1 MKKYFL
7 HNGTESSGPFDL
19 EELKAKRIT
28 KASPVWFEGME
39 NWKTAGEIPELS
51 TIFVVVPPPITS
63 FSEALPKQ
71 NVEKKLEQEKE
82 ERKILGLSKK
92 SFFIVLGGLV
102 LIIAITI
109 LNTLEDNRSRELEL
123 RNHKTEIENH
133 QYELQQKEINE
144 QKILLLE
151 AEKAE
156 AERIATERKQTINN
170 RILEIQN
177 LLTANSTNLEIAKK
191 KLEDS
196 SSFKFLRTAA
206 ERNEQIILIEK
217 EISDYR
223 TESEKLENESD
234 ELKLEL
240 EKIK

>member
-28 KASPVWFEGME
+28 KNSPVWFEGME
-39 NWKTAGEIPELS
+39 NWKTAGEIPELTS
-51 TIFVVVPPPITS
+51 VFVVVPPPISS
-63 FSEALPKQ
+63 FSAVPPKP
-71 NVEKKLEQEKE
+71 KLEELE

-92 SFFIVLGGLV
+92 TFFIVLGS
-102 LIIAITI
+102 LIALTIITV
-109 LNTLEDNRSRELEL
+109 LNTIEDNRSRELEL
-123 RNHKTEIENH
+123 RNHKTEVENQ

-144 QKILLLE
+144 QKILLE
-151 AEKAE
+151 EQEKAE
-156 AERIATERKQTINN
+156 VDRILKERKQTVTD

-177 LLTANSTNLEIAKK
+177 LIATNQENIEIAKN
-191 KLEDS
+191 KLEDT

-206 ERNEQIILIEK
+206 ERNEQINLLQK
-217 EISDYR
+217 MISDFS
-223 TESEKLENESD
+223 TENENLNN
-234 ELKLEL
+234 ELEKLKLEV

>member
-133 QYELQQKEINE
+133 QYELQQKEKNE
-144 QKILLLE
+144 QEILIAE
-151 AEKAE
+151 QEKAE
-156 AERIATERKQTINN
+156 AERIKKERKQTVNN

-177 LLTANSTNLEIAKK
+177 LLASNSSNLETAKK
-191 KLEDS
+191 KLEDT

-206 ERNEQIILIEK
+206 ERNEQISLLQK
-217 EISDYR
+217 EISDYK
-223 TESEKLENESD
+223 TENDKLENESD

>member
-82 ERKILGLSKK
+82 ERKILCLSKK